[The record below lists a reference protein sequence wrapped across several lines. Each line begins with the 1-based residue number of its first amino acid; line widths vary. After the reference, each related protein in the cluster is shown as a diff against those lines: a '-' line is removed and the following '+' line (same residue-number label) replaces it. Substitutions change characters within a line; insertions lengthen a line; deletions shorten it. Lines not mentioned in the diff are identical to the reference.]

1 MAGIA
6 RDIAFTI
13 PENREQD
20 VYIKYDNVSLPS
32 ITANSFSTACTA
44 VRLLKNLKIQMH

>member
-13 PENREQD
+13 SENRKQD
-20 VYIKYDNVSLPS
+20 VYLKYGNVSLPS
-32 ITANSFSTACTA
+32 ITANSFSTPQTA
-44 VRLLKNLKIQMH
+44 VKYIRNLKIQMH